1 MTDCYVMIK
10 EPLVF
15 LNPQDVRKW
24 LCLDQTEKNLA
35 TAFANVS
42 NKAGWLLHEADSS
55 WEYRDKL
62 HNWME
67 LEIELYNFIFD
78 ILSKENENGFSNHK
92 LSGGAHYIAE
102 PFMNRNGYIDGGG
115 WWIKEINA

>member
-42 NKAGWLLHEADSS
+42 NKVGWLLHEADSS

-67 LEIELYNFIFD
+67 LEIELYYFIFD

-92 LSGGAHYIAE
+92 LSGGAQYIAE